1 MNQLI
6 LSSPSSSGC
15 SGYSHLNLQQ
25 THQLHA
31 HFIKTQFHNPHPF
44 FSQSHFTP
52 EANYNLLIS
61 SYTNN
66 HLPQASLNCYLH
78 MRTNDAAAALD
89 NFILPSLLKAC
100 AQASSADL
108 GRELHGF
115 AQKNG
120 FASDVFVCNA
130 LMNMYEKCGC
140 LVSASLVFDKMPER
154 DVVSWSTMLGCY
166 VRSKAFGEALR
177 LVREMQFVGVK
188 LSGVALISL
197 IGVFGNLLDMKSG
210 RAVHGYIMR
219 NVGDEKMEVSL
230 TTALIDMYCKCE
242 CLASA
247 QRLFDRLSKRSVVS
261 WTVMIKGC
269 IRSCRLVEGAK
280 NFNRMLEEKLFPNE
294 ITLLS
299 LITECGFVKTLDLGK
314 WFHAYL
320 LRNGFGMSLALV
332 TALIDM
338 YGKCGQVGYARA
350 LFNGVEKKDVKIW
363 SALISAYAHVSCMDQ
378 VFNLFLEML
387 DNEVK
392 PNKVTMVSLLS
403 LCAEAGT
410 LDLGKWTHAYINR
423 HGLEVDVILETAL
436 INMYVKCGD
445 VTIARSLFD
454 EATQRDIHMW
464 NAMMAGF
471 SMHGCGKEAL
481 ELFSEME
488 SHGVE
493 PNDITFISI
502 FHACSH
508 SGLVVEGKKHFN
520 RMVHNFG
527 IVPKMEHY
535 GCLVDLLGRAGH
547 LEEAHNIIENMPMR
561 PNTIIWGALLAACK
575 LHKNLALGEVA
586 ARKILELDP
595 QNCGYSVLK
604 SNIYASAKRWNDV
617 TSVRETM
624 SHLGMK
630 KEPGLSWIEV
640 NGSVHHFKS
649 GDKTC
654 TQTTKVYEMVAE
666 MCIKLREAGYT
677 PNTAEVLLNID
688 EEEKES
694 ALSYHSE
701 KLAMAFGLIS
711 TAPGTPIRIIKN
723 LRICDDCHAAMKL
736 LSKIYARTIIVRDRN
751 RFHHF
756 SEGYCSCLGYW

>member
-1 MNQLI
+1 
-6 LSSPSSSGC
+6 
-15 SGYSHLNLQQ
+15 
-25 THQLHA
+25 
-31 HFIKTQFHNPHPF
+31 
-44 FSQSHFTP
+44 
-52 EANYNLLIS
+52 
-61 SYTNN
+61 
-66 HLPQASLNCYLH
+66 
-78 MRTNDAAAALD
+78 MRTTDAAAALD

-100 AQASSADL
+100 AQASCGVL
-108 GRELHGF
+108 GWELHGF
-115 AQKNG
+115 AVKTG
-120 FASDVFVCNA
+120 FAPDVFVCNA
-130 LMNMYEKCGC
+130 LMNMYEKCGS
-140 LVSASLVFDKMPER
+140 LVSARLVFDKMPAR

-166 VRSKAFGEALR
+166 VRSKSYGEALR
-177 LVREMQFVGVK
+177 LIREMHFVGVK
-188 LSGVALISL
+188 LSGVALVSL
-197 IGVFGNLLDMKSG
+197 IGVFGELLDMKSG
-210 RAVHGYIMR
+210 RAVHGYVVR

-230 TTALIDMYCKCE
+230 MTALIDMYCKGE
-242 CLASA
+242 CLESA
-247 QRLFDRLSKRSVVS
+247 QRLFDGLSQRSVVS
-261 WTVMIKGC
+261 WTVMIAGC

-280 NFNRMLEEKLFPNE
+280 NFNRMLEEEVFPNE

-299 LITECGFVKTLDLGK
+299 LMTECGFVGALDWGTWL
-314 WFHAYL
+314 HAYL
-320 LRNGFGMSLALV
+320 LRNGFGMSLALA

-338 YGKCGQVGYARA
+338 YGKCGQVRYARA

-363 SALISAYAHVSCMDQ
+363 SALISAYANMSCIKQAFD
-378 VFNLFLEML
+378 LFLEML
-387 DNEVK
+387 DSEVK

-403 LCAEAGT
+403 SCAEVGA
-410 LDLGKWTHAYINR
+410 LDLGKWIHSYINR

-436 INMYVKCGD
+436 INMYAKCGD
-445 VTIARSLFD
+445 LTIARSLFN
-454 EATQRDIHMW
+454 EATCRDIHMW

-493 PNDITFISI
+493 PNDITFISV

-508 SGLVVEGKKHFN
+508 SGLVADGKKHFN
-520 RMVHNFG
+520 KMVHDFG
-527 IVPKMEHY
+527 IVPKIEHY

-547 LEEAHNIIENMPMR
+547 LDEAHNITENMPMR

-604 SNIYASAKRWNDV
+604 SNIYASVKRWTDV
-617 TSVRETM
+617 TSIRETM
-624 SHLGMK
+624 NHLGMK

-654 TQTTKVYEMVAE
+654 TQTTKVYEMVTE
-666 MCIKLREAGYT
+666 MCIKLREAAYT
-677 PNTAEVLLNID
+677 PNTSVVLLNVE

-694 ALSYHSE
+694 ALNYHSE

-711 TAPGTPIRIIKN
+711 TPPGTPIRIVKN
-723 LRICDDCHAAMKL
+723 LRICDDCHAATKL
-736 LSKIYARTIIVRDRN
+736 LSKIYGRTIIVRDRN

-756 SEGYCSCLGYW
+756 SEGYCSCLDYW